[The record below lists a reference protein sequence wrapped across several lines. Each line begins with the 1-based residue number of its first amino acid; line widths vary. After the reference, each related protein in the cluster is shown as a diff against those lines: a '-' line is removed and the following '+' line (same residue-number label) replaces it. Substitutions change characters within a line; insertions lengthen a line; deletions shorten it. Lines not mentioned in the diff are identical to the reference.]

1 LPYSPS
7 EDQVTPALLYG
18 TDKGRLI
25 YDENDA
31 AAGGR
36 TVAAMLQGAPNLRAR
51 PETRREPV
59 W

>member
-18 TDKGRLI
+18 TDKCRLI
-25 YDENDA
+25 YDENGA

-36 TVAAMLQGAPNLRAR
+36 TVVAVLRGAPNLSVAF
-51 PETRREPV
+51 
-59 W
+59 